1 MSSNPYPCS
10 ALHKEIFNLCSFT
23 SLLNLFTIKNVKL
36 TETLNCITDAIKSG
50 PASPASGISRR
61 NDRLS

>member
-1 MSSNPYPCS
+1 MSSNPYPYS
-10 ALHKEIFNLCSFT
+10 ALHNEIFILYSFT

-36 TETLNCITDAIKSG
+36 TETLNCITDPILSR